1 MWTGLE
7 KIWHFQLNYEFGGN
21 SEEQVYLPAVWD
33 VREVAYEL
41 AQLSYCAL
49 YDPNSYRS
57 TCRAKISTIIS
68 GYFTTTKMANGGWED
83 LHADYSS
90 WAPTSTTATVVHGSA
105 AVVGNGTSWD
115 CSKFPS
121 SGMLTAMWFL
131 NSSSRPNS
139 NAGGDPVAY
148 TPTCTDG
155 QHLTLDRPYAGTTG
169 THGWVISSPDN
180 DTPFVG
186 YGSYV
191 YMEGLLSMAFDFAA
205 KSIADSDPVNSALA
219 RSYNLSSANWIQ
231 TYGYEA
237 SQKSTYYGAQYVNCQ
252 APIQETSNSPC
263 TAGWTGAAARVISA
277 EGIRGLMAAYAYS
290 HDPSLGSFIDVLFN
304 AMWAKPST
312 CPAGSTVCVP
322 DGIYLDQFDPGG
334 IDISG
339 TPPGTLS
346 QKWFGQMWGISSLSS
361 WPATRLGGQ

>member
-1 MWTGLE
+1 
-7 KIWHFQLNYEFGGN
+7 
-21 SEEQVYLPAVWD
+21 
-33 VREVAYEL
+33 
-41 AQLSYCAL
+41 
-49 YDPNSYRS
+49 
-57 TCRAKISTIIS
+57 
-68 GYFTTTKMANGGWED
+68 
-83 LHADYSS
+83 
-90 WAPTSTTATVVHGSA
+90 
-105 AVVGNGTSWD
+105 
-115 CSKFPS
+115 
-121 SGMLTAMWFL
+121 
-131 NSSSRPNS
+131 
-139 NAGGDPVAY
+139 
-148 TPTCTDG
+148 
-155 QHLTLDRPYAGTTG
+155 
-169 THGWVISSPDN
+169 
-180 DTPFVG
+180 
-186 YGSYV
+186 
-191 YMEGLLSMAFDFAA
+191 MEGLLSMAFDFAA